1 MVTWAEFESAA
12 PDLAAE
18 GRRLIYS
25 RGDGEGLLATVR
37 DDLPPRIHPINVAI
51 VDRLLYAFILRSP
64 KRLDLEHDGRFVLH
78 TQQDPAAPSEFSVRG
93 RAHLV
98 EEDAV
103 RSAVAAAWYFG
114 VDETYHLFEFSIEA
128 ALLEA
133 RAPGEWPTFHHWT
146 PAG

>member
-1 MVTWAEFESAA
+1 MGQAGLAHEVKGLMPEEFRAVAQGFAA
-12 PDLAAE
+12 LDKAIMLRTGQATERSEISVSKVPDVILPDHE
-18 GRRLIYS
+18 W
-25 RGDGEGLLATVR
+25 DLLAE
-37 DDLPPRIHPINVAI
+37 AI
-51 VDRLLYAFILRSP
+51 KREQDR
-64 KRLDLEHDGRFVLH
+64 
-78 TQQDPAAPSEFSVRG
+78 AAPSEFSVRG